1 MKPLKLNGQ
10 LFRPQYSAA
19 VERLEQY
26 LDSLP
31 DDEIVNGAALRNK
44 EFGSNTISKA
54 QAQLLAAGKCHPA
67 PQQTFYGNKKAIA
80 ALKAMLA
87 RANSEN

>member
-10 LFRPQYSAA
+10 PFRPQYSAA

-54 QAQLLAAGKCHPA
+54 QAQLLAGGKVSSSPTA
-67 PQQTFYGNKKAIA
+67 DVLRQQES
-80 ALKAMLA
+80 
-87 RANSEN
+87 NSGSQGDVSQSK